1 MSARALAGGVNGARP
16 CRQALVAI
24 PLGWQRSV
32 DEPEGGR
39 AVFWQAPEPRAHR
52 AVLADALAALD
63 GLLVVTQCRRL
74 AVKRAQLDVGAELVV
89 EESAGA
95 VLGLGAAPVL
105 ARA

>member
-1 MSARALAGGVNGARP
+1 MVPGRQAQGGWEHGVVPGRQAQAGKSAERLAGR
-16 CRQALVAI
+16 RM
-24 PLGWQRSV
+24 
-32 DEPEGGR
+32 
-39 AVFWQAPEPRAHR
+39 EPRAHR